1 MPAPRVIIVAV
12 VGGVG
17 RARVVVEHIRLLVT
31 LSILSMLVVRFLI
44 SLALCRVIA
53 GITVTGV
60 ATGASGVGATRGAHL
75 ARLRIAVPL
84 GFFARVVAMVRGR
97 LLLGFDLSLVDFSLL
112 LLLLFEFLCEAE
124 LFGERRSF
132 LMTLIQDHLLLQIFL
147 AIDILLLKV
156 RLVEVEEVIAQLYE
170 SKKTL
175 SGVMREYFFSGGLPS
190 RTLS

>member
-1 MPAPRVIIVAV
+1 MI
-12 VGGVG
+12 
-17 RARVVVEHIRLLVT
+17 
-31 LSILSMLVVRFLI
+31 
-44 SLALCRVIA
+44 
-53 GITVTGV
+53 
-60 ATGASGVGATRGAHL
+60 
-75 ARLRIAVPL
+75 
-84 GFFARVVAMVRGR
+84 RGR
-97 LLLGFDLSLVDFSLL
+97 LLLGFDLSLVAFSLL